1 MPRQYKAPVLEK
13 YLNRSLLAQVSEPV
27 QDLKAEYK
35 FIRRVIRRR
44 EKSFQKA
51 GLSDIFREPFSG
63 SNIKSLRELT
73 DKRALVDELNRLES
87 FLRDKRSNV
96 RGALQYEEEIS
107 KRMNTLSKTLG
118 RNISRPEYDELGEF
132 LGAMQSRV
140 SEMWKDWSETSVQ
153 LFEEAQRLNLDP
165 SLFLANYQ
173 YWLDHLS
180 ELQDVQPTPTGAR
193 IDKSVGIPNIM
204 RAFFREHSELGDE
217 FETPTG
223 TLKRTSKT
231 ARFSK
236 KK

>member
-1 MPRQYKAPVLEK
+1 MPRQYKAPKLEK

-73 DKRALVDELNRLES
+73 DTRALVDELNRLEG
-87 FLRDKRSNV
+87 FLRDKRSNI
-96 RGALQYEEEIS
+96 RGALEYEESIN
-107 KRMNTLSKTLG
+107 KRMNTLSKTIG
-118 RNISRPEYDELGEF
+118 RQLTRPEYDEIGEF

-153 LFEEAQRLNLDP
+153 LFQEAQRLNLDP
-165 SLFLANYQ
+165 SLFLSNYE
-173 YWLDHLS
+173 YWLEHLS
-180 ELQDVQPTPTGAR
+180 DLQDVQRTPTGAR
-193 IDKSVGIPNIM
+193 IDKSSGIPNIM
-204 RAFFREHSELGDE
+204 RSFFREHSELGDVL
-217 FETPTG
+217 ETPTG
-223 TLKRTSKT
+223 ILTRTTKT
-231 ARFSK
+231 ARLIK
-236 KK
+236 K